1 MAKSSR
7 IASARAAG
15 EPGGKGAWTFIAQR
29 STALAILIVAPW
41 FALAAALAAQQGY
54 EGLRGFFVNPINA
67 GATAVLVIAA
77 CWHMQIGMH
86 EIIEDYIH
94 KPGARGLLSFVNM
107 AVATVFAIAGV
118 LALAKMNF
126 GV

>member
-7 IASARAAG
+7 IATARAAD

-29 STALAILIVAPW
+29 ATALAILIVAPW
-41 FALAAALAAQQGY
+41 FALAAALAGRNGY
-54 EGLRGFFVNPINA
+54 EGLYGFFANPINA
-67 GATAVLVIAA
+67 GATVVLVIAA

-94 KPGARGLLSFVNM
+94 KPGTRGFLAFANL

-118 LALAKMNF
+118 LALAKLNF